1 LKNYEGINVEKTK
14 QQHLLHQLHHHHH
27 HHHHRH
33 RQRRSNLDIIAIIL
47 ELVLSGVRNRNK
59 INYKA
64 RLAYKQLNSFLQII
78 FVNGLLDMNQTIEET
93 SSNEKVVFKLTAKG
107 FRFLE
112 LYRSLNAQLIIQ
124 P

>member
-14 QQHLLHQLHHHHH
+14 QQHLLHQLHHHHR
-27 HHHHRH
+27 HRHPH

-59 INYKA
+59 INHKA
-64 RLAYKQLNSFLQII
+64 RLAYKQLNSFMLII
-78 FVNGLLDMNQTIEET
+78 IVNGLLDMNRPIEET
-93 SSNEKVVFKLTAKG
+93 SSNGKVVFKLTAKG